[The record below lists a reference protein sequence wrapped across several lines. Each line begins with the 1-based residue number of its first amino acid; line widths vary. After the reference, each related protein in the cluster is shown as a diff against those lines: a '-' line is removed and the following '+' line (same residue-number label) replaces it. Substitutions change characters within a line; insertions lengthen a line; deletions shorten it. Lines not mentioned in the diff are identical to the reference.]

1 MTFYHQEEP
10 PSPFPKKT
18 KSRDISMKVSG
29 EFPGSFNIYT
39 SPVFFSVIEEL
50 FLTLDLVL
58 VWMEYYKLFTN
69 EFRNSVN
76 ECL

>member
-1 MTFYHQEEP
+1 
-10 PSPFPKKT
+10 
-18 KSRDISMKVSG
+18 MKVSG

-50 FLTLDLVL
+50 FLMLDLVL

>member
-1 MTFYHQEEP
+1 
-10 PSPFPKKT
+10 
-18 KSRDISMKVSG
+18 MKVSG

-50 FLTLDLVL
+50 FLTLGLVL

-76 ECL
+76 ECLQLMSIRALQEKYIQ

>member
-1 MTFYHQEEP
+1 MTFYHQEQP
-10 PSPFPKKT
+10 PSPFPQKNKKQRHINEIIE
-18 KSRDISMKVSG
+18 SFQEVSI
-29 EFPGSFNIYT
+29 FILVQS
-39 SPVFFSVIEEL
+39 FFSVIEEL